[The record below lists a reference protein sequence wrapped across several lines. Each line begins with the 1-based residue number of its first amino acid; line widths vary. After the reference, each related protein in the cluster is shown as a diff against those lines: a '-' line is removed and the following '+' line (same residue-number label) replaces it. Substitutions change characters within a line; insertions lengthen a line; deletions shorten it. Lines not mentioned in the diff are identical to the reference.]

1 MEISQIAGLPA
12 HALVV
17 HVAVV
22 LVPLSGLAFVA
33 TCWRPDWRR
42 KYGLLIAALAVVGAA
57 GAVLAASTGEP
68 LADSVRQ
75 AARASGD
82 VARLGEH
89 PEQGDTARLVAVVF
103 AMVAAGFYA
112 IVRWGD
118 RYRVP
123 PWAVHATY
131 GGRGRVGNGK
141 YRGRGPFG
149 RGPCVARRWH
159 LRDNTLGPGVTG
171 RGSKDANSG
180 LRAERVIE

>member
-131 GGRGRVGNGK
+131 GVGVV
-141 YRGRGPFG
+141 
-149 RGPCVARRWH
+149 VAVLATASIVVAGHSGAALVW
-159 LRDNTLGPGVTG
+159 RDVGTYVPTH
-171 RGSKDANSG
+171 
-180 LRAERVIE
+180 

>member
-1 MEISQIAGLPA
+1 
-12 HALVV
+12 
-17 HVAVV
+17 
-22 LVPLSGLAFVA
+22 
-33 TCWRPDWRR
+33 
-42 KYGLLIAALAVVGAA
+42 LAVVGAA

-131 GGRGRVGNGK
+131 GVGVV
-141 YRGRGPFG
+141 
-149 RGPCVARRWH
+149 VAVLATASIVVAGHSGAALVW
-159 LRDNTLGPGVTG
+159 RDVGTYVPTH
-171 RGSKDANSG
+171 
-180 LRAERVIE
+180 